1 MFSGLRF
8 LPLSLFRRVFF
19 ICRRLKILSRLKR
32 NLPRQITIY
41 LCSDTVRVSACLCC
55 MNPHDPKRIVYP
67 SARQYWRAFV
77 YVMHLH
83 ENHCIKRAGVAGLRA
98 RAVWE
103 QFYRSDML
111 KFCSNFEVGKTVQ
124 P

>member
-1 MFSGLRF
+1 
-8 LPLSLFRRVFF
+8 
-19 ICRRLKILSRLKR
+19 
-32 NLPRQITIY
+32 
-41 LCSDTVRVSACLCC
+41 

-98 RAVWE
+98 RVRSKIHAGKYLKKLFF
-103 QFYRSDML
+103 QLMFKCLKINSKQLNIYNYR
-111 KFCSNFEVGKTVQ
+111 
-124 P
+124 